1 MAAPRALRVGFVVD
15 PDGVVLHEKTEFEA
29 IRYGTVDA
37 AVAAAE
43 DWLGTAFTR

>member
-1 MAAPRALRVGFVVD
+1 MAAPRALRVGYLVD
-15 PDGVVLHEKTEFEA
+15 PDGVVIRDETEFEA